1 MSQTQPELKVIMY
14 GDDAV
19 GIITEGGMSLFTP
32 QVAVEIAQSLINVAK
47 EVDPLLNVE
56 DVMKRFHETR
66 GYHGDN

>member
-1 MSQTQPELKVIMY
+1 MSQPELKVIIY

-56 DVMKRFHETR
+56 AVMKAYHETH

>member
-1 MSQTQPELKVIMY
+1 MSKQQPEIKVVVY
-14 GDDAV
+14 SDDTI

-56 DVMKRFHETR
+56 AVMKAYHETHS
-66 GYHGDN
+66 YHGSN